1 MNSIKKQLMVIV
13 SLVVLISVGT
23 LGAINLYFLNDIK
36 NMTVQRT
43 ESKLF
48 ENYDL
53 KIKNLVETAEGI
65 LEKNN
70 QLYESGEL
78 SLKEAQTRAKESI
91 RNLRYG
97 KDDIGYFW
105 IDSEEYVNILFPGSP
120 ESEGKSRKNLQ
131 DTNDKYII
139 RELVDGA
146 VENGD
151 TFLDYYFPKPGE
163 EESSLKRGYTRH
175 FKPWGWVIGTGNY
188 VDDIEAVIDEFNTSI
203 TNKINNVTNLSIIA
217 IIALIFLSL
226 IVIFIY
232 TTKLSNSIKTVRNS
246 INKIANNDLTGKDLE
261 VTEKHE
267 IGDLKKYYNKM
278 KNNLKELIS
287 DIRQESENL
296 AASSEELTAT
306 SEQVSIA
313 SNEVAQTIQEIANG
327 ATDQAEE
334 TTEGAKDINVL
345 GNIITS
351 EIELVEKL
359 NKSAKT
365 VDELKEEGF
374 VVLKDLEEKTTQNN
388 EATNEVQ
395 DIIIKTNENAD
406 KIEKASDMIKNIAKQ
421 TNLLALN
428 ASIEAARAGEAGKGF
443 AVVADEIRKL
453 AEETNQFASEISD
466 TIQNL
471 NEMTEKGVVTM
482 EKANEIVKKQ
492 MTSLDNTHN
501 KFEGISDS
509 IENVDN
515 VVEKL
520 NESTDNMISKKDQ
533 IINIIENLSA
543 ISEENAAGTQ
553 QASASVEEQTASM
566 SQISEASEEL
576 AKLAEDMQS
585 NISKFK
591 I

>member
-36 NMTVQRT
+36 NMTIEST

-53 KIKNLVETAEGI
+53 KIKNLVESAEGI

-70 QLYESGEL
+70 ELYKSGEL
-78 SLKEAQTRAKESI
+78 SLKEAQNRAKESI

-105 IDSEEYVNILFPGSP
+105 IDNEEYVNILFPGSP

-139 RELVDGA
+139 QELVDGA

-151 TFLDYYFPKPGE
+151 TFVNYYFPKPGE
-163 EESSLKRGYTRH
+163 EKSSLKRSYTRY
-175 FKPWGWVIGTGNY
+175 FEPWGWIIGTGNY
-188 VDDIEAVIDEFNTSI
+188 VDDIETVVNEFNNNI
-203 TNKINNVTNLSIIA
+203 TNKIDNVTNLSIIS
-217 IIALIFLSL
+217 IIILIVLSL
-226 IVIFIY
+226 IVIYIY
-232 TTKLSNSIKTVRNS
+232 TNKLSNSIKTVRDS
-246 INKIANNDLTGKDLE
+246 IDKIASNDLTGKDLE

-267 IGDLKKYYNKM
+267 IGDLKNYYNKM
-278 KNNLKELIS
+278 KNNLKELILE
-287 DIRQESENL
+287 IRKESENL
-296 AASSEELTAT
+296 AASSQQLTAT

-313 SNEVAQTIQEIANG
+313 SDEVAQTIQEIASG
-327 ATDQAEE
+327 ASDQAEE

-359 NKSAKT
+359 NNSAKK

-374 VVLKDLEEKTTQNN
+374 IVLKDLEEKTVKNN
-388 EATNEVQ
+388 KASKEVQ
-395 DIIIKTNENAD
+395 KVIIETNKNAD
-406 KIEKASDMIKNIAKQ
+406 KIEKASDMIKNIAEQ

-466 TIQNL
+466 TILKL
-471 NEMTEKGVVTM
+471 NEMTEKGVKTM

-492 MTSLDNTHN
+492 MTSLNNTHN
-501 KFEGISDS
+501 KFEGISNS
-509 IENVDN
+509 IENVDH
-515 VVEKL
+515 VVEEL
-520 NESTDNMISKKDQ
+520 NDSTENMINKKDQ

-553 QASASVEEQTASM
+553 QASASVQEQTASM
-566 SQISEASEEL
+566 NQISEASKEL
-576 AKLAEDMQS
+576 AKLAEDMQQ

-591 I
+591 V